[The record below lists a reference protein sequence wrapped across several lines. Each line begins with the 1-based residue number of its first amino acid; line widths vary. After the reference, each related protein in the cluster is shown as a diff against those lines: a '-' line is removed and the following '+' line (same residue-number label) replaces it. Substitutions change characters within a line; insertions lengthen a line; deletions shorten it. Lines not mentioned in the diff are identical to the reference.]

1 MKRSAIAAGL
11 LVLAG
16 MGSGCSSSRMA
27 VGFMTPVLQDT
38 VDSALRNDD
47 PILVVDALPT
57 SILLVDGMLRTDPG
71 NRDLAR
77 VGAMLQFAYAFAHL
91 ETEAPERASRY
102 YAHGA
107 ELGWRA
113 LDRPDLERAIREGTF
128 AQLGDA
134 VAKLGDDD
142 AESVLWIC
150 LNWGMWVQLEIQDPA
165 AAADLA
171 RLMPLAERLAE
182 IDETLFW
189 GMPRILLGALH
200 AGRPVMLGGDLDRAK
215 AEFDRAFELSQGN
228 LLIGKV
234 FFARTWCV
242 QSFDADAFEK
252 SLREVLDAPPG
263 RLPEAEFLNRI
274 AVRKAGLLLAE
285 SAEIF
290 E

>member
-1 MKRSAIAAGL
+1 MKRGVFAACL
-11 LVLAG
+11 LALAG

-27 VGFMTPVLQDT
+27 VGFMTPVLDDT

-57 SILLVDGMLRTDPG
+57 SILLVDGMLRTDPD

-77 VGAMLQFAYAFAHL
+77 VGALLQFAYAYAHL
-91 ETEAPERASRY
+91 EAEDPERAPRY
-102 YAHGA
+102 YARGA
-107 ELGWRA
+107 ELAWHA
-113 LDRPDLERAIREGTF
+113 LDRGDLEHAIRRGTF
-128 AQLGDA
+128 AELA
-134 VAKLGDDD
+134 EAIAKLGPDD
-142 AESVLWIC
+142 AESLLWVC
-150 LNWGMWVQLEIQDPA
+150 ANWGMWIQLEIRDPA

-200 AGRPVMLGGDLDRAK
+200 AGRPVMLGGNLDRAK
-215 AEFDRAFELSQGN
+215 REFDRAFEISQGN

-242 QSFDADAFEK
+242 QSFDADAFQT

-263 RLPEAEFLNRI
+263 RLPEA
-274 AVRKAGLLLAE
+274 
-285 SAEIF
+285 
-290 E
+290 

>member
-1 MKRSAIAAGL
+1 MKRGAIAAGL
-11 LVLAG
+11 LAVAML
-16 MGSGCSSSRMA
+16 GSGCSSSRMA
-27 VGFMTPVLQDT
+27 VGFMTPVLEDT

-71 NRDLAR
+71 NRDLAA
-77 VGAMLQFAYAFAHL
+77 VGSMLDFAYAFAHL
-91 ETEAPERASRY
+91 ESEDPARAPRY
-102 YAHGA
+102 YARGA
-107 ELGWRA
+107 ELGWRS
-113 LDRPDLERAIREGTF
+113 LGRPDLERAIRKGTF
-128 AQLGDA
+128 AELA
-134 VAKLGDDD
+134 EATRKLGDDD
-142 AESVLWIC
+142 AEALLWIC
-150 LNWGMWVQLEIQDPA
+150 ANWGMWIQLEIRDPA

-182 IDETLFW
+182 IDDTLFW

-200 AGRPVMLGGDLDRAK
+200 AGRPVILGGNLERAK
-215 AEFDRAFELSQGN
+215 TEFDRAFEISHGN

-242 QSFDADAFEK
+242 QSFDADAFDR

-263 RLPEAEFLNRI
+263 LLPEAEFLNRI
-274 AVRKAGLLLAE
+274 AVRKAEQLLAE
-285 SAEIF
+285 GAEIF